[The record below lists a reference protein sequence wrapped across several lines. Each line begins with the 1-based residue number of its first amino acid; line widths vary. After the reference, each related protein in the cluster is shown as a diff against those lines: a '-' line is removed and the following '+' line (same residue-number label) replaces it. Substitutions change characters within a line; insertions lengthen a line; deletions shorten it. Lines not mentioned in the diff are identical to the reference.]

1 LGRRLG
7 RLEVSF
13 YKSGLE
19 MCDYARQFTALVAGL
34 IVLVSAVSGG
44 LAAEAPDVPESAYGE
59 GAVDGDNPRVESRLV
74 LDNETVEPGGQMRV
88 GVVFSM
94 DPDWHIY
101 WRNSGQ
107 AGMATGV
114 EFAGEDLSFGSL
126 KWPAPHAYEQ
136 KGEVFTFG
144 YGDQVM
150 LFTEA
155 TVADSA
161 EGKVTVEASVNY
173 LACKVDCIPGSSE
186 LEQTIPVADEGKL
199 VGAHRKQLFD
209 RYSARVPRSPEEAG
223 IGVEVAYSQKPVRPG
238 DEFRAAVGLDF
249 CREGPD
255 SCRAY
260 QVVGEVDRYRFIPD
274 ATSQVSWTT
283 RSVYRHPSAK
293 EGQVLGLEG
302 EASPNAPNDEERL
315 SGVVWLKN
323 EKGEKFAVLID
334 QSLPRGESGADV
346 EQFEPDLLTMEEAAT
361 ETTSTSSGGSEGDG
375 GGKRQSGK
383 MGFLQAVLFAF
394 LGGMILNLMP
404 CVFPVLALKVTS
416 FAELVHE
423 DRSHK
428 IWHGIAY
435 TAGIV
440 VSMLVLAGAV
450 LGLRAAGTTVGWG
463 FQFQNPVFPA
473 LLAAVVVVFA
483 LNLFGVFEIHVE
495 STELAEA
502 TRKTSGLRRSAGEG
516 VLAVVL
522 ATPCSAP
529 FLGTAVGFALTA
541 PPITI
546 LTIFAAIGL
555 GLAAPFVVFAMM
567 PGWSSVLP
575 RPGNWMVYVKKFL
588 GFTLVGAAI
597 WLVWIVGRAT
607 GVDGMMQL
615 LVLLGMIALATWVYG
630 ESQTSKRTLA
640 TVATVLAIGA
650 AGATGVWALDF
661 PEARSEDGA
670 ATART
675 EDSDGAHDWQPWSE
689 DRVDE
694 LLDEGR
700 PVFVDFT
707 ADWCITCK
715 VNERTV
721 LSTDE
726 VVEGFDQYDVATLK
740 ADWTDGDERI
750 TRKLREFGKGGVPMY
765 LVYSPARPEEPEV
778 LPEVL
783 TSGRVVGA
791 VEQAAEASND

>member
-1 LGRRLG
+1 
-7 RLEVSF
+7 
-13 YKSGLE
+13 
-19 MCDYARQFTALVAGL
+19 MDDCARQFTALVAGL
-34 IVLVSAVSGG
+34 TVFASAVSGG

-74 LDNETVEPGGQMRV
+74 LDNETVERGGEMRV

-114 EFAGEDLSFGSL
+114 EFAGDGLNFGGL
-126 KWPAPHAYEQ
+126 RWPAPHSYEQ

-155 TVADSA
+155 KVADSA
-161 EGKVTVEASVNY
+161 EGEVTVEASVDY

-186 LEQTIPVADEGKL
+186 LQQTISLADEGKL

-209 RYSARVPRSPEEAG
+209 RYAARVPRSPEEAG
-223 IGVEVAYSQKPVRPG
+223 IGIDVAYSQKPIRPG
-238 DEFRAAVGLDF
+238 DKFRAAVGLDF
-249 CREGPD
+249 CRQGPD
-255 SCRAY
+255 SCKAY
-260 QVVGEVDRYRFIPD
+260 QVTGKVERYRFIPD

-302 EASPNAPNDEERL
+302 EASPNRPNEGERL
-315 SGVVWLKN
+315 SGVVWLEDAQGKQ
-323 EKGEKFAVLID
+323 FAVLID
-334 QSLPRGESGADV
+334 QSIPRGESGADV
-346 EQFEPDLLTMEEAAT
+346 EQLEPDLLAMQDAADT
-361 ETTSTSSGGSEGDG
+361 SGGGGDAAG
-375 GGKRQSGK
+375 ADRASVSAEASDGNAGGKRQSGQ
-383 MGFLQAVLFAF
+383 MGFLEAILFAF

-473 LLAAVVVVFA
+473 VLAAVVVVFA

-502 TRKTSGLRRSAGEG
+502 TRKASGLRRSAGEG

-541 PPITI
+541 PPLTI
-546 LTIFAAIGL
+546 LTIFAAIGV
-555 GLAAPFVVFAMM
+555 GLAAPFVVFAMV

-575 RPGNWMVYVKKFL
+575 RPGDWMVYVKKFL

-597 WLVWIVGRAT
+597 WLVWIVGRAA

-615 LVLLGMIALATWVYG
+615 LVLLGMVSFATWVYG
-630 ESQTSKRTLA
+630 ESQTADRIMA
-640 TVATVLAIGA
+640 TVAAVFSVGA
-650 AGATGVWALDF
+650 ALATGVWALDF
-661 PEARSEDGA
+661 PDAGA
-670 ATART
+670 GGEATARV
-675 EDSDGAHDWQPWSE
+675 EDSNGDHDWQPWSE
-689 DRVDE
+689 DRVDK
-694 LLDEGR
+694 LLDKGK

-726 VVEGFDQYDVATLK
+726 VVDGFEKNDVATLK

-765 LVYSPARPEEPEV
+765 LVYSPANPEEPEV

-783 TSGRVVGA
+783 TPGRVVGA
-791 VEQAAEASND
+791 VEEAAGTAEN